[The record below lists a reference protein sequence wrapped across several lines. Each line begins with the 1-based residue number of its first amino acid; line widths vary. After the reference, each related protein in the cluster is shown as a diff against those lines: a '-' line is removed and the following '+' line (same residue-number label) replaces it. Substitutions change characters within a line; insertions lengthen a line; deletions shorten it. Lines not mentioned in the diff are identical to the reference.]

1 MRLSYEQVG
10 NRGWFQTFFPLFRKN
25 SEIFEFFGKK
35 FGINNEANLSTRI
48 EQYESQLKSTLE
60 TLDSRII
67 KYFDQNG
74 TVNEENMSGT
84 DVPCSILESLL
95 AADFEYINKPLV
107 AQFLMVCSSKCDEDE
122 EFLIELRDTFS
133 IGLDN
138 TRNVSKIIQDKYLGR
153 GFTISFRLFQS
164 V

>member
-10 NRGWFQTFFPLFRKN
+10 NRGWFQTFFP
-25 SEIFEFFGKK
+25 IFWK
-35 FGINNEANLSTRI
+35 FKTFWFSWEKVWKSQYEAI

-67 KYFDQNG
+67 KYFDANG

-95 AADFEYINKPLV
+95 AADFEQINKPLV
-107 AQFLMVCSSKCDEDE
+107 AQFLMVCSSKCDEGE
-122 EFLIELRDTFS
+122 EFLNELRDTFS
-133 IGLDN
+133 IGLEN
-138 TRNVSKIIQDKYLGR
+138 TRNVSKIIQDTYLGR
-153 GFTISFRLFQS
+153 GFSLS
-164 V
+164 

>member
-1 MRLSYEQVG
+1 MSRSAIEVGFKLSSK
-10 NRGWFQTFFPLFRKN
+10 FFEKKIGFC
-25 SEIFEFFGKK
+25 GKK
-35 FGINNEANLSTRI
+35 VWKPQYEAI

-95 AADFEYINKPLV
+95 AADFEQINKPLV

-122 EFLIELRDTFS
+122 EFLNELRDTFS
-133 IGLDN
+133 IGLEN
-138 TRNVSKIIQDKYLGR
+138 TRNVSKIIQDTYLGR
-153 GFTISFRLFQS
+153 GFSLS
-164 V
+164 